1 LFPNQLLKIEQPT
14 LEQPIEPL
22 RLLDAATTNKSV
34 QNWENK
40 NFYYFAVLRN
50 YTNDLFRNKINV
62 NSYKLCDELLSF
74 SLKNFQHQMTVKEI
88 IKL

>member
-14 LEQPIEPL
+14 LEQPIEPF
-22 RLLDAATTNKSV
+22 RLLDAATTNKSI
-34 QNWENK
+34 QDWKNK
-40 NFYYFAVLRN
+40 NFYYIAVLWS
-50 YTNDLFRNKINV
+50 YTNYLFRNKINL

-74 SLKNFQHQMTVKEI
+74 SLKNFQHLMTFKEI